1 MVVLKAAEIRG
12 LEECAVESGV
22 SMETLMENAGA
33 AVAAYIGE
41 QIEVRGKSAV
51 ILCGKG
57 NNGGDGFVIARLL
70 SKAGAKVTVVLMQ
83 GAPASALAKQAYDKM
98 HKGIDIMLARAAG
111 KAIDKADLIVDAI
124 FGFSFHGRMPQAME
138 PVIARANA
146 SKALR
151 VSVDLPSGAE
161 CDTGAVNGA
170 CFRARHTVTFTAMKP
185 ACVVYPAAAC
195 CGRTVVR
202 QVGIRREFLQLLPYD
217 TASVQLGDLC
227 PLFPKRDPEGHK
239 GTYGR
244 LLMLCGSIG
253 MAGACIMA
261 ARGALRAGVGLL
273 NIAVPHALYPVLAPA
288 VPEAVFT
295 LYDPEDTS
303 FPSVLEALERAE
315 ACLIGCGLGT
325 APYVQ
330 RLVHTVLERAAC
342 PVVLDADALNILSE
356 SPEKLLTPHVPVIVT
371 PHPGEMARL
380 SKKLMEDLS
389 ADRIRTAREF
399 SAKYRVITVL
409 KGAGTVTAA
418 PDGEVRVNTTGN
430 PGMAKG
436 GSGDVLAGMVGALA
450 AQGMKPFEAAY
461 AAVCIHGAA
470 GDRCAERLSQHA
482 MLPTDL
488 IEALPAVFR
497 EIEGKS

>member
-1 MVVLKAAEIRG
+1 M
-12 LEECAVESGV
+12 
-22 SMETLMENAGA
+22 
-33 AVAAYIGE
+33 
-41 QIEVRGKSAV
+41 
-51 ILCGKG
+51 
-57 NNGGDGFVIARLL
+57 
-70 SKAGAKVTVVLMQ
+70 
-83 GAPASALAKQAYDKM
+83 
-98 HKGIDIMLARAAG
+98 
-111 KAIDKADLIVDAI
+111 
-124 FGFSFHGRMPQAME
+124 
-138 PVIARANA
+138 
-146 SKALR
+146 
-151 VSVDLPSGAE
+151 
-161 CDTGAVNGA
+161 
-170 CFRARHTVTFTAMKP
+170 
-185 ACVVYPAAAC
+185 
-195 CGRTVVR
+195 
-202 QVGIRREFLQLLPYD
+202 
-217 TASVQLGDLC
+217 
-227 PLFPKRDPEGHK
+227 
-239 GTYGR
+239 
-244 LLMLCGSIG
+244 
-253 MAGACIMA
+253 
-261 ARGALRAGVGLL
+261 

-325 APYVQ
+325 APYAQ

-409 KGAGTVTAA
+409 KGAGTITAA

-470 GDRCAERLSQHA
+470 GDRCAEKLSQHA